1 MEGHC
6 LRRDSRRK
14 IGEWFVFVFM
24 VLKILCFEI
33 SMCVMIT
40 TFSFFRF

>member
-1 MEGHC
+1 VEGHC

-14 IGEWFVFVFM
+14 IGDWFVFVFK

-33 SMCVMIT
+33 SMCVCVMIT
-40 TFSFFRF
+40 TMF